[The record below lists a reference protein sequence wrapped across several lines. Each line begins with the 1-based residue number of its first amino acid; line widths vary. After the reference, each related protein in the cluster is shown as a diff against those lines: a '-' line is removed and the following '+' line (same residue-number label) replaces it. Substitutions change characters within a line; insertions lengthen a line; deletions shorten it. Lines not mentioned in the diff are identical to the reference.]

1 MKNTSGVGFEDSN
14 YGFEIPVITFPA
26 PSRNRQGEPSS
37 LPPPEALPLPI
48 QKSPITFANH
58 IRQSH
63 SPITFANHIRQSH
76 SPITFANHIRQS
88 SAIASALMVLMSD
101 RAPIQPVG
109 PVAAKPATTDK

>member
-58 IRQSH
+58 IRQS
-63 SPITFANHIRQSH
+63 
-76 SPITFANHIRQS
+76 

>member
-63 SPITFANHIRQSH
+63 SPITFANHIRQS
-76 SPITFANHIRQS
+76 